1 MHINR
6 KLNSDLDVQ
15 RITSC
20 NAVPQPVDFGEDR
33 LRNVFT
39 KSAGSRHT
47 QVHTNTRN

>member
-1 MHINR
+1 MRMDR

-20 NAVPQPVDFGEDR
+20 NSVPQPADFGEDR
-33 LRNVFT
+33 LRIYPL

-47 QVHTNTRN
+47 QVHTNARN